1 MNEETEQMDLQVY
14 NYPPGAE
21 GEFKLLALGS
31 GSSLARFLIELNPA
45 NSTVNVLIDV
55 GVEDEQVPEVIGDV
69 IQLLQQVLD
78 GYEELS

>member
-1 MNEETEQMDLQVY
+1 MNEETEQMDLQVF
-14 NYPPGAE
+14 NYPPGAPREMKVLFIGE
-21 GEFKLLALGS
+21 GTAS
-31 GSSLARFLIELNPA
+31 NHFLIQLDPTA
-45 NSTVNVLIDV
+45 KAVDVIIDV